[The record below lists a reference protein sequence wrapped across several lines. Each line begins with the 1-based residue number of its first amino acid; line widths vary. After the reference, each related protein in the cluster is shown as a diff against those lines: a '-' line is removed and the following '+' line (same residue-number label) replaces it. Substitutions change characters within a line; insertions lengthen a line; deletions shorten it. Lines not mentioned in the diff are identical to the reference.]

1 MIEHL
6 SKEILDKAYLGFHA
20 DKDMVA
26 SEKRFSQNSL
36 KELSFAIKEM
46 FQMLEI
52 DKDLSILNDVRII
65 CLGKLDFAEA
75 CFCNSW
81 CQDYFYVCNIQTNE
95 HAKEIYKVK
104 SNLKSIR
111 DIEVDAF
118 EKLMLEDN
126 GDTFAC
132 SNKHNILL
140 NSEAISSKFGLHL
153 VCHEIMHTLASPLT
167 VQNLR
172 KQSYGDEAINE
183 FFARLATLI
192 FNSIKD
198 GNSEISGYT
207 LWDGDFGYPHSK
219 ELGLYGS
226 LMAKDENLQNED
238 WNDPNLAV
246 ECCKKL
252 AKLYF
257 LNID

>member
-1 MIEHL
+1 MIKHL
-6 SKEILDKAYLGFHA
+6 SKEILDEAYLGFHA

-36 KELSFAIKEM
+36 KDLSFAIEEM
-46 FQMLEI
+46 FRMLEI

-65 CLGKLDFAEA
+65 CLGKLDFAKA

-81 CQDYFYVCNIQTNE
+81 CQDYLYVCNIQTDE
-95 HAKEIYKVK
+95 YAKEIYKAK
-104 SNLKSIR
+104 CELKSIR

-118 EKLMLEDN
+118 EKLILEDTGN
-126 GDTFAC
+126 MFAC

-140 NSEAISSKFGLHL
+140 NSEAISSKLGLHL

-172 KQSYGDEAINE
+172 NQSYGDEAINE

-192 FNSIKD
+192 FNFSKD

-207 LWDGDFGYPHSK
+207 LWNGDFSYPHSK
-219 ELGLYGS
+219 ELGLYGN
-226 LMAKDENLQNED
+226 LMAKDEKLQNEE
-238 WNDPNLAV
+238 WNDPDLAV
-246 ECCKKL
+246 EYCKKL
-252 AKLYF
+252 AKFYF